1 MKNDFRQN
9 ITAIFSAIA
18 AGAVF
23 ILLLFL
29 LEWPMLI
36 DILISAGVYAGL
48 FLITKPKHR
57 IGNTDI
63 EFIENGGELEQK
75 LLEAREDYDSI
86 KSSIKKIR
94 DLQVKNEAER
104 LAETS
109 AAIIEYLENN
119 PLKIRQARQFIDY
132 YQDSASKLLS
142 KYIGLQDANIETAEI
157 IQLKKDT
164 RSALSTLNKAFSGQF
179 EKLMR
184 GELIDMQAEIELLE
198 QTVKME
204 MDIRK

>member
-9 ITAIFSAIA
+9 ISAIISA
-18 AGAVF
+18 ITAGAVF
-23 ILLLFL
+23 IILLFL

-36 DILISAGVYAGL
+36 DMLIAAGSYAGL
-48 FLITKPKHR
+48 FLITKPKRR

-63 EFIENGGELEQK
+63 EFIENGSELEQK

-86 KSSIKKIR
+86 KGSIKNIR
-94 DLQVKNEAER
+94 DLQVKNEAEK

-132 YQDSASKLLS
+132 YQDSASKLLT

-164 RSALSTLNKAFSGQF
+164 RSALATLNKAFSGQF

-184 GELIDMQAEIELLE
+184 GELTDMQAEIELLE

>member
-9 ITAIFSAIA
+9 IAAIISAAA

-23 ILLLFL
+23 VILLFL
-29 LEWPMLI
+29 LEWSVFI
-36 DILISAGVYAGL
+36 DIPVALGTYAGL
-48 FLITKPKHR
+48 YLLTKPKRR

-63 EFIENGGELEQK
+63 DFIENGAELEQK

-86 KSSIKKIR
+86 KRSIVKIG
-94 DLQVKNEAER
+94 DVQVKNEAEK
-104 LAETS
+104 LADTS
-109 AAIIEYLENN
+109 AAIIEYLEQN

-142 KYIGLQDANIETAEI
+142 KYIGLQDANIETSEI
-157 IQLKKDT
+157 IRLKKDT
-164 RSALSTLNKAFSGQF
+164 RSALVTLNKAFSGQF

-184 GELIDMQAEIELLE
+184 GELTDMQAEIELLE

-204 MDIRK
+204 MDK

>member
-9 ITAIFSAIA
+9 IAAIISAGA

-23 ILLLFL
+23 VLLLFL
-29 LEWPMLI
+29 LEWSVFI
-36 DILISAGVYAGL
+36 DIPIAVGTYAGL
-48 FLITKPKHR
+48 YLITKPKRR
-57 IGNTDI
+57 IGSIDI
-63 EFIENGGELEQK
+63 DFIENGEELEQK
-75 LLEAREDYDSI
+75 LLEAKNDYDNIKRSI
-86 KSSIKKIR
+86 VKIV
-94 DLQVKNEAER
+94 DTQVKDEAER

-119 PLKIRQARQFIDY
+119 PAKIRQARQFIDY
-132 YQDSASKLLS
+132 YQDTASKLLS
-142 KYIGLQDANIETAEI
+142 KYIGLQDANIETSEI

-164 RSALSTLNKAFSGQF
+164 KSALATLNKAFSGQF

-184 GELIDMQAEIELLE
+184 GEITDMQAEIELLE

-204 MDIRK
+204 MDR

>member
-9 ITAIFSAIA
+9 IAAIISAAA

-23 ILLLFL
+23 VILLFM
-29 LEWPMLI
+29 LEWSVFI
-36 DILISAGVYAGL
+36 DIPVAVGTYAGL
-48 FLITKPKHR
+48 YLITKPKRR

-63 EFIENGGELEQK
+63 DFIENGAELEQK

-86 KSSIKKIR
+86 KRSIVKIG
-94 DLQVKNEAER
+94 DVQVKNEAEK

-109 AAIIEYLENN
+109 AAIIEYLEQN

-142 KYIGLQDANIETAEI
+142 RYIGLQDANIETAEI

-164 RSALSTLNKAFSGQF
+164 RSALVTLNKAFSGQF

-184 GELIDMQAEIELLE
+184 GELTDMQAEIELLE

-204 MDIRK
+204 MDK

>member
-1 MKNDFRQN
+1 MKNDLRQN
-9 ITAIFSAIA
+9 IAAIISAAA

-23 ILLLFL
+23 VILLFL
-29 LEWPMLI
+29 LEWSVFV
-36 DILISAGVYAGL
+36 DIPIAAGTYAGL
-48 FLITKPKHR
+48 YLMTKPKRR
-57 IGNTDI
+57 IGGTDI
-63 EFIENGGELEQK
+63 DFIENGEELEQK
-75 LLEAREDYDSI
+75 LLEAKEDYESI
-86 KSSIKKIR
+86 KRSIVKIG
-94 DLQVKNEAER
+94 DVQVKNEAEK

-109 AAIIEYLENN
+109 AAIIEYLEQN

-142 KYIGLQDANIETAEI
+142 KYIGLQDANIETTEI

-164 RSALSTLNKAFSGQF
+164 RSALVTLNKAFSGQF

-184 GELIDMQAEIELLE
+184 GELTDMQAEIELLE

-204 MDIRK
+204 MDK

>member
-1 MKNDFRQN
+1 MKNDLRQN
-9 ITAIFSAIA
+9 IAAIISAAA

-23 ILLLFL
+23 IVLLFL
-29 LEWPMLI
+29 LEWSVFV
-36 DILISAGVYAGL
+36 DIPIAAGTYAGL
-48 FLITKPKHR
+48 YLMTKPKRR
-57 IGNTDI
+57 IGGTDI
-63 EFIENGGELEQK
+63 EFIENGEELEQK
-75 LLEAREDYDSI
+75 LLEAKEDYESI
-86 KSSIKKIR
+86 KRSIVKIG
-94 DLQVKNEAER
+94 DVQVKNEAEK

-109 AAIIEYLENN
+109 SAIIEYLEQN

-142 KYIGLQDANIETAEI
+142 KYIGLQDANIETSEI

-164 RSALSTLNKAFSGQF
+164 QGALATLNKAFSGQF

-184 GELIDMQAEIELLE
+184 GELTDMQAEIELLE

-204 MDIRK
+204 MEIRK